1 MKYLYLVWSNLK
13 RKKLRTILTIL
24 SILVAFLLFGLLGA
38 IRQSFSQGVDVAGAD
53 RLIVRHKVT
62 IAQLLPSSYEARIE
76 QIAGVEDAVSQ
87 TWFGGVYQKP
97 SNFFAQIP
105 TEPAEFLEMYPEYL
119 LDDAERE
126 AWLKTRTGA
135 IAGRTIADRFG
146 WKVGDRIPIN
156 ATIWTREDGSVTWDF
171 DLVGIY
177 DGAEKGTD
185 TTQFLFHYD
194 YFDEG
199 RRFGKGMVGWY
210 VVRIADPDNA
220 AEISAAIDAEFAN
233 SPAETKSEP
242 EGAFLQAFAN
252 QVGDV
257 GFIMM
262 SIVAAVFFTIL
273 LVAGNTMAY
282 AVRERTNELAVLK
295 ALGFTDIG
303 VLGLI
308 LGEAFLLTAIGGGIG
323 LLLGWLMV
331 KGGDPTNGMLPV
343 FFIPDQDMVIGIV
356 LIAVTA
362 FVAGILPALQAQR
375 GRRIARTAVAPGMP
389 RPLPSRCRP

>member
-13 RKKLRTILTIL
+13 RKKLRTVLTIL

-62 IAQLLPSSYEARIE
+62 LAQLLPASYESRIE
-76 QIAGVEDAVSQ
+76 QIGGVEDATHQ
-87 TWFGGVYQKP
+87 TWFGGIYQKP
-97 SNFFAQIP
+97 SNFFAQMP
-105 TEPAEFLEMYPEYL
+105 VKPAEFLAMYPEFL
-119 LDDAERE
+119 LTDAERE
-126 AWLKTRTGA
+126 AWLRTRTGA
-135 IAGRTIADRFG
+135 IAGRAIAERFG

-156 ATIWTREDGSVTWDF
+156 ATIWTREDGGSTWDF

-210 VVRIADPDNA
+210 VVRIDDPDRA
-220 AEISAAIDAEFAN
+220 AGIAAAIDEEFAN

-282 AVRERTNELAVLK
+282 AVRERTGELAVLK
-295 ALGFTDIG
+295 AIGFTDGG
-303 VLGLI
+303 VLGLV
-308 LGEAFLLTAIGGGIG
+308 LAESLFLTLIGGGTG
-323 LLLGWLMV
+323 LALAWLV
-331 KGGDPTNGMLPV
+331 VSAGDPTNGMLPT
-343 FFIPDQDMVIGIV
+343 FFIPRRDLLTGVLMIGV
-356 LIAVTA
+356 MA
-362 FVAGILPALQAQR
+362 FVAGILPALQASR
-375 GRRIARTAVAPGMP
+375 LRVADALRR
-389 RPLPSRCRP
+389 